1 MKLWQKI
8 SFICCAVLIVMISA
22 CGFLMILQSKTSIL
36 ELTYKQAREKQSNL
50 VSSFSEM
57 VNYYSLDDDLPS
69 ATYSLVIYCFSRF
82 ADALSVLQKGD
93 ETLYSEISIH
103 PGDYLDIKGTS
114 EQKQFTGEIDGKNI
128 LIIGSCV
135 TVKNSEYMIFAVEDI
150 SPVYNNL
157 YKIIGKFALISVST
171 IVLGTVLIIFLV
183 RRAFYPL
190 LQLRDTA
197 KRIAAGEYVERA
209 PVLYHDEVGELAVDF
224 NAMANA
230 VQTRITELME
240 TTERQQLFIA
250 GVTHEF
256 KTPITTILLHTDLL
270 QNTYLDEDEKQASL
284 VHVESQCKWL
294 ERLIQK
300 LLMLIMLKGQIEFK
314 RESVADLFS
323 LVRES
328 TAEIFHMRGT
338 TLEIEC
344 GIDSLEMDMDL
355 MKSLVI
361 NLVDNASK
369 ASEPGQSVLLRA
381 YDFTIEVKDQGCGIP
396 ESELERI
403 TEPFYMV
410 DRSRNKKKGGSGLG
424 LALVKEIATVH
435 KARISIE
442 SSLNKGTT
450 VRIIFKQ

>member
-8 SFICCAVLIVMISA
+8 SLICSTVLIVMISV

-36 ELTYKQAREKQSNL
+36 ELTYKRAQEKQSNL

-57 VNYYSLDDDLPS
+57 VEYYSLDDDLPS
-69 ATYSLVIYCFSRF
+69 VTYSLVTYCFSRF
-82 ADALSVLQKGD
+82 ADPLSVLQEDD
-93 ETLYSEISIH
+93 ETLYSEISIN
-103 PGDYLDIKGTS
+103 PRDYLDIKGTS
-114 EQKQFTGEIDGKNI
+114 EQRQLTGEIDGRNI

-135 TVKNSEYMIFAVEDI
+135 MVKNTEYIIFVVEDI
-150 SPVYNNL
+150 TPIYRDL
-157 YKIIGKFALISVST
+157 YKMIEKFALISVAS
-171 IVLGTVLIIFLV
+171 IVLGTGLIIFLV

-197 KRIAAGEYVERA
+197 KRIATGEYIERV
-209 PVLYHDEVGELAVDF
+209 PVLYHDEVGELAVEF
-224 NAMANA
+224 NTMANA
-230 VQTRITELME
+230 VQTRIAELME
-240 TTERQQLFIA
+240 TAERQQLFIA

-270 QNTYLDEDEKQASL
+270 QNTYLEEDEKQASL
-284 VHVESQCKWL
+284 AHVESQCKSL

-300 LLMLIMLKGQIEFK
+300 LLKLLMLKGQMELK
-314 RESVADLFS
+314 REAVVSLFS

-328 TAEIFHMRGT
+328 TAEILHMRGT
-338 TLEIEC
+338 PLVIEC

-369 ASEPGQSVLLRA
+369 ASEPGQAVILRA

-396 ESELERI
+396 ESEIERI

-410 DRSRNKKKGGSGLG
+410 DRSRSKKKGGSGLG
-424 LALVKEIATVH
+424 LALVKKIATAH
-435 KARISIE
+435 NAIICIE

-450 VRIIFKQ
+450 VRIIFQQ